1 MHQDLQFLNVENVR
15 LSLADVKYCKG
26 SVQWSDY
33 RLQPDQINPIHH
45 SHLPAAAWC
54 RGGGSDPALAGVT
67 AQTFPDI
74 PTFGRRQPPRTWN
87 LEPGTWSCMLH
98 VPGVSYM

>member
-1 MHQDLQFLNVENVR
+1 MHQDLQFLTVENVR

-33 RLQPDQINPIHH
+33 RLLPDQINPIHH

-87 LEPGTWSCMLH
+87 LEPGVACYMYR
-98 VPGVSYM
+98 VPPYM

>member
-1 MHQDLQFLNVENVR
+1 MHQDLQFLTVENVR

-33 RLQPDQINPIHH
+33 RLLPDQINPIHH
-45 SHLPAAAWC
+45 SHLSAAAWW

-87 LEPGTWSCMLH
+87 LEPGVACYMYR
-98 VPGVSYM
+98 VPPYM